1 MKESSTVGHEK
12 MKKLLEFYCRA
23 VEFYCRLLEFYC
35 RAMEFYCP
43 IFLKIFTAGV
53 LMSLEFYCRWGSTF
67 GSIFIFLNIEKIGVL
82 LSLEFFCLWSSTV
95 FVVLRSPYPIV
106 V

>member
-23 VEFYCRLLEFYC
+23 VEIYC

-53 LMSLEFYCRWGSTF
+53 LMSLGFYYRWGSTV
-67 GSIFIFLNIEKIGVL
+67 GSIYIF
-82 LSLEFFCLWSSTV
+82 
-95 FVVLRSPYPIV
+95 
-106 V
+106 